1 MSMVVL
7 RSVRLIWRAA
17 LLSLVFG
24 VGLIAGQLSDTF
36 TNWLQHPAI
45 QYGTR
50 PVSDPVAELN
60 RKLQDGTVHLTF
72 DGPSGYL
79 RSVLNALDV
88 PVESQI
94 AVFVKDSVQAARISP
109 GNPRTI
115 FFNDSV
121 AVGWVRG
128 GFIELAAQDP
138 QQGVVFYSLDQNLF
152 ARAQTLVGPVHFTPR
167 SECVTCHFNYSTVG
181 VPGMLAR
188 SVGQFAVDDRT
199 PIEQRWGGWYVTGS
213 SSIRHLGNADPAR
226 IFDSPPPS
234 DTLNWSSFDGK
245 FDWTGYLAPSSDIS
259 AHMVFEHQMHMM
271 NLLTR
276 IGWEARVAAY
286 RTRSSGPTVHGRSED
301 AAEVTVPLQK
311 AAKETVDYLMFVD
324 EAPLADRIVG
334 SVPFTEKF
342 EARGPRDRKG
352 RTLRQLDLHQRLMR
366 YPCSYM
372 IYAPQ
377 FDALPREAKEAI
389 YQRMWQILSGREQD
403 PMYRRLTVDDR
414 RAIVEILRDTKK
426 DLPGYFK

>member
-1 MSMVVL
+1 VFAATVL
-7 RSVRLIWRAA
+7 ASATR
-17 LLSLVFG
+17 
-24 VGLIAGQLSDTF
+24 GQLSDTF
-36 TNWLQHPAI
+36 TNWLDHPAI

-79 RSVLNALDV
+79 RSVLKALEV

-94 AVFVKDSVQAARISP
+94 AVFVKDSVQAPRISP

-128 GFIELAAQDP
+128 GFIEVAAQDP
-138 QQGVVFYSLDQNLF
+138 QQGVIFYSLDQNLL
-152 ARAQTLVGPVHFTPR
+152 ARAAQALVGHPSFTR
-167 SECVTCHFNYSTVG
+167 RGECVACHFNYSTVA

-188 SVGQFAVDDRT
+188 SVGQYAVDHRT

-213 SSIRHLGNADPAR
+213 SKIRHLGNADPAR

-234 DTLNWSSFDGK
+234 DTLNWASIDGK
-245 FDWTGYLAPSSDIS
+245 FDWTGYLAASSDIV
-259 AHMVFEHQMHMM
+259 AHMVFEHQMHLM

-286 RTRSSGPTVHGRSED
+286 RARSSGPTLQGGSEGTPE
-301 AAEVTVPLQK
+301 ARVPLQD
-311 AAKETVDYLMFVD
+311 AAKETVDYLLFVD
-324 EAPLADRIVG
+324 EAPLADSIRG
-334 SVPFTEKF
+334 SVPFAEQF

-352 RTLRQLDLHQRLMR
+352 RTLRELDLRQRLMR
-366 YPCSYM
+366 YSCSYM

-389 YQRMWQILSGREQD
+389 YRRMWQILSGREQD
-403 PMYRRLTVDDR
+403 PRYQRLTVDDR
-414 RAIVEILRDTKK
+414 WAIVEILRDTKK